1 MLLGIGDRAAI
12 HHPKHRH
19 IETRSMIRLLF
30 SLACVSFL
38 AACGSTQLNEAPEDL
53 GAFSARVIHVY
64 TDKAKQWPL
73 SRSAEPS
80 EWNAPMENAM
90 ETRLRR
96 YQGGQEYDV
105 AVSLE
110 GYMLAPPGVPVL
122 VNPKSV
128 AVVNVFVYD
137 VANETFL
144 AKKQQMEIFEDTTG
158 QSAILGSG
166 HSRTKEEQI
175 AGLSLNIADAIEEW
189 IAEQHAENGWFNARA
204 EPAPASE

>member
-1 MLLGIGDRAAI
+1 
-12 HHPKHRH
+12 
-19 IETRSMIRLLF
+19 MIRILI
-30 SLACVSFL
+30 SLACLSFL
-38 AACGSTQLNEAPEDL
+38 AACGSTQLNEAPENM

-80 EWNAPMENAM
+80 QWNAPMENAM

-96 YQGGQEYDV
+96 YEGGQEYDV

-110 GYMLAPPGVPVL
+110 GYMLAPPGIPVV

-137 VANETFL
+137 VATETFL
-144 AKKQQMEIFEDTTG
+144 AKKEQMEIFEDTTG
-158 QSAILGSG
+158 QSVILGSG

-175 AGLSLNIADAIEEW
+175 AGLSLNIADTIEEW
-189 IAEQHAENGWFNARA
+189 MAKQHAENGWFNKRA
-204 EPAPASE
+204 GPALAAE

>member
-1 MLLGIGDRAAI
+1 
-12 HHPKHRH
+12 
-19 IETRSMIRLLF
+19 MIRPLI
-30 SLACVSFL
+30 SLAFVAL
-38 AACGSTQLNEAPEDL
+38 MAACGTTQLNEAPEQM
-53 GAFSARVIHVY
+53 GAFSARVLHVY
-64 TDKAKQWPL
+64 TDKAIQWPL

-80 EWNAPMENAM
+80 EWNAPMESAM
-90 ETRLRR
+90 QARLGR
-96 YQGGQEYDV
+96 YDGGQEYDV

-110 GYMLAPPGVPVL
+110 GYMLAPPGIPVV

-144 AKKQQMEIFEDTTG
+144 AKKEQMEIFEDTTG

-175 AGLSLNIADAIEEW
+175 AGLSLNIADKIEEW
-189 IAEQHAENGWFNARA
+189 MAEQHAQNGWFNPR
-204 EPAPASE
+204 PAPAVASE